1 MDAAKRKREREKRDL
16 GMAPSTA
23 RDRLMKKLV
32 FSHIQS
38 RGIVCHHCGKEMTV
52 DTFSIEH
59 IKPWRGEPN
68 AAELYFDLDNVTYS
82 HRSCNYKFT
91 RQNGY

>member
-1 MDAAKRKREREKRDL
+1 MDSAKAKREREKKDL

-23 RDRLMKKLV
+23 RDRLMRKLV

-38 RGIVCHHCGKEMTV
+38 RGILCYHCGEELQE

-59 IKPWRGEPN
+59 KVPWRGKED
-68 AAELYFDLDNVTYS
+68 AAELYFDLENVTYS
-82 HRSCNYKFT
+82 HRKCNYTFT
-91 RQNGY
+91 RKNGY